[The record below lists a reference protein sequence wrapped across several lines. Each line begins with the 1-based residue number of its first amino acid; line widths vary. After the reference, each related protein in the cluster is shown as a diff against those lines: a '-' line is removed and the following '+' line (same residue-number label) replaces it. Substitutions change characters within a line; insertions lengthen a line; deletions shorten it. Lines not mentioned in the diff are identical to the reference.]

1 MNVGLFIV
9 WLIKSL
15 VGLIDSIIYWVDAE
29 LYDLMLD
36 IASAEVFNKQTINT
50 VAERVY
56 QLLALVMLFRLIFA
70 FLSYIINPNDMTD
83 KNKGFGNII
92 KKIIITLFLIVIT
105 PFCFDLSRSL
115 QETII
120 KDKVI
125 EYFIFG
131 QVKPTNASA
140 GYNMMHTV
148 GKMFVVPYKCP
159 DSGCT
164 ADNKPN
170 LEKCDGD
177 WSKNLPFTV
186 NLNGGYTSKGNETG
200 KCGYGYT
207 HYWQQLYDASQV
219 DGIDDQKNIFALMQ
233 LGSTGKRDKHLIFG
247 IYVIDEALVDYL
259 FLISTGVGIFIGYML
274 IVMCIDV
281 AVRSIKLSF
290 YEIIAPVPIISYIG
304 PKDGKDTMLSKW
316 FSEVLKTY
324 ADLFTRIAGLQ
335 LAVFF
340 INEIITSG
348 VVLNGDGV
356 ANIIFVNIF
365 LVIGALTF
373 AKSLPKILE
382 GMGIKFSGGGFNLK
396 KKLTDDMAGSKLLR
410 RAGAAGLGLA
420 GGMAANAYRNA
431 SNAHKR
437 NKELKEAMNRAGYDK
452 YNRKNRKEF
461 MRNVD
466 NRQYG
471 NLNERRHYAAS
482 QAKNKAMQDARA
494 RGLSEEAVQ
503 KAGNDAFNKASRDYK
518 RTHAGDYGANIL
530 AGGISAAARAATSKD
545 GKIFSGA
552 ASGIKGA
559 VDARDLRDKRQEADY
574 GFGTRM
580 ADSIRATA
588 GVDTEAKSRA
598 NALRDEV
605 SQLQANAYAYQQQ
618 ASTNLQN
625 FMGLQR
631 ITHDADGNERIV
643 NLTQTDLDN
652 YLKNPSE
659 FDMSGMT
666 NSERAMLEQSAQ
678 AYKGA
683 LDQYAQLQTKIT
695 KTNKKIGLYEQEKK

>member
-148 GKMFVVPYKCP
+148 GKMFVVPYKCQN
-159 DSGCT
+159 DECT
-164 ADNKPN
+164 AENNPN

-186 NLNGGYTSKGNETG
+186 NLNGGYTSKENGTG

-247 IYVIDEALVDYL
+247 IHVIDESLVDYL

-281 AVRSIKLSF
+281 AIRSVKLSF

-365 LVIGALTF
+365 LVLGALTF
-373 AKSLPKILE
+373 AKNLPKILE
-382 GMGIKFSGGGFNLK
+382 GMGIKFSGGEGFNLK
-396 KKLTDDMAGSKLLR
+396 KRLATTPGVSTALG
-410 RAGAAGLGLA
+410 AGAGLA
-420 GGMAANAYRNA
+420 GGALANWNA
-431 SNAHKR
+431 S
-437 NKELKEAMNRAGYDK
+437 
-452 YNRKNRKEF
+452 
-461 MRNVD
+461 
-466 NRQYG
+466 RQSG
-471 NLNERRHYAAS
+471 RGFFRSAAS
-482 QAKNKAMQDARA
+482 ALGGAATGAARGGWAGTKDKDGFGISKGFGAAGKSGQKIMKYSGTRLGERMVAGAQQRLGLDTRADINKKRFDNQDSWQKIRKDLEAHALEEVNKDSSFEAKGVSYLNQATGMMETRDINLASMRARLETAKNS
-494 RGLSEEAVQ
+494 GWSEDDIVTIQNA
-503 KAGNDAFNKASRDYK
+503 
-518 RTHAGDYGANIL
+518 
-530 AGGISAAARAATSKD
+530 ISAAEKTAKTQWIDSNLSDPEVQNAFTQLNTLEDKLNMSHTVN
-545 GKIFSGA
+545 S
-552 ASGIKGA
+552 AS
-559 VDARDLRDKRQEADY
+559 
-574 GFGTRM
+574 M
-580 ADSIRATA
+580 
-588 GVDTEAKSRA
+588 
-598 NALRDEV
+598 
-605 SQLQANAYAYQQQ
+605 
-618 ASTNLQN
+618 STNKGTIESS
-625 FMGLQR
+625 MGDR
-631 ITHDADGNERIV
+631 YSADTRRAEK
-643 NLTQTDLDN
+643 TKEAT
-652 YLKNPSE
+652 KPS
-659 FDMSGMT
+659 G
-666 NSERAMLEQSAQ
+666 
-678 AYKGA
+678 K
-683 LDQYAQLQTKIT
+683 
-695 KTNKKIGLYEQEKK
+695 